1 MDAVVGLGREHH
13 TVIDYVGTQ
22 QPPQAKKVESWNHM
36 EPKKEV
42 LVSFFG
48 KNPL

>member
-13 TVIDYVGTQ
+13 TVIDYIGTQ
-22 QPPQAKKVESWNHM
+22 QPPQAKNVESWNHM

-42 LVSFFG
+42 LASFSG
-48 KNPL
+48 KSPL